1 MAIRTLSVEAGRR
14 DAQLVATVLVVDDD
28 ATNREFLRTLLV
40 HLGHKVCEAEDG
52 ESALSL
58 ARREPPDAVITD
70 VLMPGLDGYELARL
84 LHSRPETSRVPIA
97 FSTAHYSRQEI
108 ERLARACGVR
118 EVIFKPAHPR
128 VVLAAVDSLLSADPL
143 DLPSATVEEFA
154 DEHRLALKTKL
165 FEKAAALGL
174 SEGRLRAIVHTTRA
188 GVVLTRDDGV
198 ATYVNAR
205 LAELTG
211 RPREALLRL
220 GWLDCL
226 DPSDRD
232 RLYASILHG
241 VPVEGCEHRVLAPH
255 GPQPRW
261 LGIRMQPIEDGF
273 LERLVVVVEDVTDG
287 VRARQ
292 RLVTA
297 DSREAG
303 LRRRAGRLAEQLS
316 ETQRVTHAGTWGL
329 DPRTG
334 IIELSLGLR
343 ELLRLPSSA
352 VRQEVLWQ
360 RVHPD
365 DLDGAVA
372 MAERTL
378 HTGEP
383 QIVELRL
390 ADLDGV
396 VHELVVSCRIA
407 SPQPEGGRSTR
418 SLWGVAHDVTDA
430 REERT
435 RLQMRADWRAQRRVL
450 DRMQLAMFPRDV
462 PDVPGVDLAA
472 AYVAAPERLDN
483 GGDWYDVLAVD
494 NGVVLS
500 IGDVAGQDINPIA
513 VMGPLRAVLRAYVLE
528 DPDPARSLF
537 RLNRFLISA
546 GYRDGTYVTALVAHY
561 DPSTH
566 RLVVAN
572 AGHPCPLVLEPAGAR
587 TVTEPGP
594 ALGIL
599 PGARFSGCDLSLRP
613 GMALCAYTDGLT
625 DPHVD
630 LMDPSEQRLNRIAF
644 EAYQQHSAEALLGG
658 RIAQRLLDDVLQETL
673 AGSARDDDVCLAILR
688 AT

>member
-1 MAIRTLSVEAGRR
+1 M
-14 DAQLVATVLVVDDD
+14 ATVLVVDDD
-28 ATNREFLRTLLV
+28 PTNREFLRTLLI
-40 HLGHKVCEAEDG
+40 HLGHQVFEAEDG
-52 ESALSL
+52 ESALRL
-58 ARREPPDAVITD
+58 AGREPPDAIITD

-84 LHSRPETSRVPIA
+84 LRSRPETSRVPIA
-97 FSTAHYSRQEI
+97 FSTAHYSRHEI

-118 EVIFKPAHPR
+118 EVIVKPAHPR
-128 VVLAAVDSLLSADPL
+128 VVLAAVDSLLSADPQ
-143 DLPSATVEEFA
+143 DLPPATVEEFA

-174 SEGRLRAIVHTTRA
+174 SEGRLRAIVHTTKA
-188 GVVLTRDDGV
+188 GVLLAHDDGA

-205 LAELTG
+205 LAEITG
-211 RPREALLRL
+211 RSRESLLRL

-232 RLYASILHG
+232 RLHASILQG

-255 GPQPRW
+255 GPLPRW
-261 LGIRMQPIEDGF
+261 LAVRMQPIEDGY
-273 LERLVVVVEDVTDG
+273 LERLVVVVEDVTDA
-287 VRARQ
+287 VRAQQ
-292 RLVTA
+292 RLATA
-297 DSREAG
+297 ESREAG

-334 IIELSLGLR
+334 VIELSLGLR

-365 DLDGAVA
+365 DLERAMA

-378 HTGEP
+378 RTGQP
-383 QIVELRL
+383 QIVELRV

-396 VHELVVSCRIA
+396 VHELIVSCRIT
-407 SPQPEGGRSTR
+407 SPHPDGPRNTR
-418 SLWGVAHDVTDA
+418 SLWGVTHDVTEA
-430 REERT
+430 REERI

-462 PDVPGVDLAA
+462 PELDGVDLAA
-472 AYVAAPERLDN
+472 AYVAAPDRLDN
-483 GGDWYDVLAVD
+483 GGDWYDVLLVG

-500 IGDVAGQDINPIA
+500 VGDVAGQDHNPIA
-513 VMGPLRAVLRAYVLE
+513 VMGPVRAVLRAFALE
-528 DPDPARSLF
+528 DTDPARILF
-537 RLNRFLISA
+537 RLNRFLTSA

-561 DPSTH
+561 DPGTH
-566 RLVVAN
+566 RLAVAN
-572 AGHPCPLVLEPAGAR
+572 AGHPVPLLLEPTGA
-587 TVTEPGP
+587 TPVSEPGP

-599 PGARFSGCDLSLRP
+599 PDARFTAVELNLEP
-613 GMALCAYTDGLT
+613 GAALCAYTDGLT

-630 LMDPSEQRLNRIAF
+630 LLDPNEQRLNRLAF
-644 EAYQQHSAEALLGG
+644 EAYQQLSVEALLGG
-658 RIAQRLLDDVLQETL
+658 PIAQRLLDDLLQSML

-688 AT
+688 AP